1 MLYIS
6 TRSET
11 ETYTAHVALTRKH
24 AADGGNIIPFRLPEF
39 TAEEVCQL
47 KCKSY
52 NQIMADILNQFFSA
66 RLTPWDMDLCVGKSN
81 VRTLTMNHRL
91 MVAELWH
98 NPTGDFSYVVE
109 RLRSRLAP
117 QATETTPWLKTAVW
131 IATFFA
137 VYGQLAVEGILEDHI
152 EFDVVV
158 SGDDLLM
165 PVAAHYARCM
175 GLPINTVICS
185 CVGESNLWDL
195 VRRGS
200 ISTSSMDATALS
212 GIEGLIHA
220 VLGRKATV
228 NFLAAMEKR
237 GIYNVDP
244 LQLPAFTNSFYCTV
258 AGEKRADS
266 TINSLFGSNRY
277 IIDPP
282 AAVYYSGLQ
291 DYRSGTGSSRM
302 TLLMSEHTP
311 MDYADQICGATGIAR
326 NKLFEFVKF

>member
-11 ETYTAHVALTRKH
+11 ETYTAHVALMRKC

-39 TAEEVCQL
+39 SYDAVHEL
-47 KCKSY
+47 KNKPY

-66 RLTPWDMDLCVGKSN
+66 RLTLWDMDLCVGKSN
-81 VRTLTMNHRL
+81 VRTLTMSHRL

-98 NPTGDFSYVVE
+98 NPVGDFSYVVD
-109 RLRSRLAP
+109 RLRNRLAP
-117 QATETTPWLKTAVW
+117 QATESTPWLKTAVW
-131 IATFFA
+131 IASFFA
-137 VYGQLAVEGILEDHI
+137 IYGQLLSDGILEDST
-152 EFDVVV
+152 EFDIVV

-165 PVAAHYARCM
+165 PVAAHYARRM
-175 GLPINTVICS
+175 GLPVKTVICS
-185 CVGESNLWDL
+185 CSGESNLWDL

-200 ISTSSMDATALS
+200 VSTASVDAVILS

-220 VLGRKATV
+220 VLGPDAASG
-228 NFLAAMEKR
+228 FLLICEKR
-237 GIYNVDP
+237 GIYHVDP
-244 LQLPAFTNSFYCTV
+244 LQVSAFTEHFYCTV

-266 TINSLFGSNRY
+266 TLNSLFRSNRY
-277 IIDPP
+277 VIDP
-282 AAVYYSGLQ
+282 ATAIHYSGLQ

-311 MDYADQICGATGIAR
+311 MDYADQICNATGIAK
-326 NKLFEFVKF
+326 NKLFEHVKL